1 MKKSNKLNQGMTLVE
16 VIIAMAVI
24 GIIAV
29 SMISL
34 FTSAFVLI
42 SRAGDTSEALFKV
55 HKEIETVLTNK
66 SVDSTPT
73 NIDLKFSSDGTIVT
87 SKGNHLKVNITVN
100 KSNVEISFFHP
111 KY

>member
-1 MKKSNKLNQGMTLVE
+1 MKRTKKIKQGMTLVE
-16 VIIAMAVI
+16 VIISMAVI

-42 SRAGDTSEALFKV
+42 TRAGNTSEALFQV
-55 HKEIETVLTNK
+55 HKEIETVLTNN
-66 SVDSTPT
+66 SVADTPT
-73 NIDLKFSSDGTIVT
+73 NIDLKFTSDGTIVT
-87 SKGNHLKVNITVN
+87 SKGNHLKINITVN